1 MSPIID
7 VLSRLIESAEKL
19 IEKANDLSYDMPDRI
34 SVDFWEYNNEYAR
47 PLIADADAWK
57 METLECLRTL
67 YGEKS
72 RQELEFNNLTI
83 QQNQYYDILKDIK
96 KELKRCVAYLNA
108 LISADKVRQ
117 QMQNQSTDDMSEKT
131 PMVFISH
138 SSADKEF
145 ADALVTLLE
154 NLGFNNTNLFCSSIS
169 GYGIKLG
176 GDIFDT
182 LRNLF
187 NEHNLFVIF
196 IHSPRYYD
204 SPISLNEMGAAWVL
218 KTDSCSFLTKD
229 MDFSMMKGVVNERNI
244 SIKVDKENTET
255 LLNELKD
262 KLIKLFGLESID
274 SNKWERKR
282 KSFMEKVLSIN

>member
-262 KLIKLFGLESID
+262 KLIKLWYMYVYMYI
-274 SNKWERKR
+274 
-282 KSFMEKVLSIN
+282 

>member
-1 MSPIID
+1 
-7 VLSRLIESAEKL
+7 
-19 IEKANDLSYDMPDRI
+19 
-34 SVDFWEYNNEYAR
+34 
-47 PLIADADAWK
+47 
-57 METLECLRTL
+57 
-67 YGEKS
+67 
-72 RQELEFNNLTI
+72 
-83 QQNQYYDILKDIK
+83 
-96 KELKRCVAYLNA
+96 
-108 LISADKVRQ
+108 
-117 QMQNQSTDDMSEKT
+117 MSEKT

-138 SSADKEF
+138 SSDDKEF

-204 SPISLNEMGAAWVL
+204 SPVSLNEMGAAWVL

>member
-72 RQELEFNNLTI
+72 RQELEFNNLTV

-138 SSADKEF
+138 SSDDKEF

-204 SPISLNEMGAAWVL
+204 SPVSLNEMGAAWVL